1 MLNTIIIGG
10 LFIGA
15 LIYLGNLIFGFFSKK
30 TSCAKG
36 CGSCA
41 ADLKKMEK
49 EGF

>member
-1 MLNTIIIGG
+1 MLNTIIISA

-15 LIYLGNLIFGFFSKK
+15 LIYLGNIIFSFFSKDK
-30 TSCAKG
+30 SCAKG

-49 EGF
+49 EGY